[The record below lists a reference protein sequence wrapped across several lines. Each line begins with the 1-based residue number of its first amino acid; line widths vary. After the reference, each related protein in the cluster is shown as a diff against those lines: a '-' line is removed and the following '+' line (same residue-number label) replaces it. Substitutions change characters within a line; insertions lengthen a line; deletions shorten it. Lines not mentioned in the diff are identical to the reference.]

1 MPTLPSLGEFFGKNL
16 KVSFAAMKSQL
27 RQGTPSDL
35 GALFMDF
42 TTKTYEACQSNKI
55 KLGAFSAGM
64 PVEFLL
70 AFDIFPAFPEA
81 YSCMAGQSGTTQPLI
96 EHAEGMGYSRDLC
109 SYMKVNIGGMDKGYP
124 CLFGGCPV
132 ADVYL
137 ASNGVCDTQAKW
149 FENQARKY
157 GKPHFALDVPSPVAG
172 ADDAKRAIDFEYQI
186 AQMHDLIKFL
196 EGVTGETFS
205 EEKFMSIV
213 AKSQE
218 VCGLYLA
225 IYEYRKRFPSPYYFE
240 ITRALMFPQFGMW
253 DLDAS
258 AKYYRGVLEKMK
270 KLYDGPPSK
279 KIGKR
284 EKYRLMW
291 EGITLWYGIDL
302 YKALAKRGASVVYE
316 PYTHAG
322 AMRRQNT
329 STFEETLQVMARE
342 NISNF
347 YTLDLEQ
354 RIPFF
359 EKRIA
364 EYDIDGLILHA
375 NLSCRPSSTGL
386 QDLKAAIEK
395 RTKIPVLILNCDMD
409 DPRAYSEAQVMTR
422 VDAFVEMMEENQKL
436 KNKI

>member
-1 MPTLPSLGEFFGKNL
+1 
-16 KVSFAAMKSQL
+16 
-27 RQGTPSDL
+27 
-35 GALFMDF
+35 
-42 TTKTYEACQSNKI
+42 
-55 KLGAFSAGM
+55 
-64 PVEFLL
+64 
-70 AFDIFPAFPEA
+70 
-81 YSCMAGQSGTTQPLI
+81 
-96 EHAEGMGYSRDLC
+96 
-109 SYMKVNIGGMDKGYP
+109 
-124 CLFGGCPV
+124 
-132 ADVYL
+132 
-137 ASNGVCDTQAKW
+137 
-149 FENQARKY
+149 
-157 GKPHFALDVPSPVAG
+157 
-172 ADDAKRAIDFEYQI
+172 
-186 AQMHDLIKFL
+186 MHDLIKFL
-196 EGVTGETFS
+196 EKVTGKTFS
-205 EEKFMSIV
+205 EEKFMGIV

-218 VCGLYLA
+218 VCGLYLE

-253 DLDAS
+253 DLDGA

-270 KLYDGPPSK
+270 KLYDGAPSK

-291 EGITLWYGIDL
+291 EGITFWYTIDF
-302 YKALAKRGASVVYE
+302 YKALAKRGAYVVYE

-322 AMRRQNT
+322 AMRRQKT

-359 EKRIA
+359 EEKIA

-422 VDAFVEMMEENQKL
+422 VEAFIEMMEENQKS
-436 KNKI
+436 KIKK